1 MKKSDIKVSPEY
13 FQMYLDLAPDADLIE
28 ALPEGGIKLFTD
40 NLTKL
45 QKLGDK
51 TYAEGKWTVHQLIE
65 HCMDTERIFQ
75 ERALRFAR
83 NDKTK
88 LPGFDEN
95 AYVDSAR
102 SNDWTINRL
111 LMQYIAVR
119 GSTLALF
126 SNFNEEELQR
136 TGVAGG
142 KEVSVL
148 ALGFILIGH
157 PIHHFNVLVERY
169 FPMIK

>member
-1 MKKSDIKVSPEY
+1 MKKSEIKVSPEY
-13 FQMYLDLAPDADLIE
+13 FQKYIDLAPDTDLVE

-40 NLTKL
+40 NITKL
-45 QKLGDK
+45 QKLGNT
-51 TYAEGKWTVHQLIE
+51 TYEEGKWTANQIIE

-88 LPGFDEN
+88 LPGYDEN
-95 AYVDSAR
+95 AYAEASR
-102 SNDWTINRL
+102 SNDWTLNRL
-111 LMQYIAVR
+111 LMQYIAIR
-119 GSTLALF
+119 GSSLALF
-126 SNFNEEELQR
+126 SNFNKEELHR
-136 TGVAGG
+136 TGIANGT
-142 KEVSVL
+142 EISVL

-169 FPMIK
+169 FPLIK